1 MKKKIVVLYL
11 KPEDKESLSEI
22 FEQAVQQGV
31 EIFFCE
37 NKESALKLI
46 ESEKPHLLILDDQID
61 LAVQTIPTL
70 LLHDKKDKSEGL
82 IRPLHK
88 NQVLEKCLAYL
99 DLSHIEN
106 PQEIP
111 M

>member
-11 KPEDKESLSEI
+11 KQEDKENLSEI
-22 FEQAVQQGV
+22 FEQAVLQGV
-31 EIFFCE
+31 EVFFCE

-46 ESEKPHLLILDDQID
+46 ESEKPHLLIIDDQID
-61 LAVQTIPTL
+61 LSEQQVPTL
-70 LLHDKKDKSEGL
+70 LLHDKKEKGEGL
-82 IRPLHK
+82 VRPLHK
-88 NQVLEKCLAYL
+88 NQVLEKCLSHL
-99 DLSHIEN
+99 DLSHIDN